1 MEAMAKDFDAATPP
15 DPKVLAE
22 KLEMKDGMGSLN
34 RYKSRSSPKWIKIV
48 VIYFSIVIEIEPKWL
63 VGIFLFDVC
72 LNLYGLMPIV
82 WGS

>member
-34 RYKSRSSPKWIKIV
+34 RYKSRSSPKWI
-48 VIYFSIVIEIEPKWL
+48 
-63 VGIFLFDVC
+63 
-72 LNLYGLMPIV
+72 
-82 WGS
+82 

>member
-1 MEAMAKDFDAATPP
+1 MFFLSLSLFLSSLYLIATQDFDAATPP

-48 VIYFSIVIEIEPKWL
+48 VIYFSIVIEIEPK
-63 VGIFLFDVC
+63 
-72 LNLYGLMPIV
+72 
-82 WGS
+82 